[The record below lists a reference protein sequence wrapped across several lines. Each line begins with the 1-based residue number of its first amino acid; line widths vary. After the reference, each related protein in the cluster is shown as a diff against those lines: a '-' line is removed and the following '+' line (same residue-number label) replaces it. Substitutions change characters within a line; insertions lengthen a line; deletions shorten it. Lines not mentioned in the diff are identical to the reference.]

1 MPDPKPEYRSQLC
14 DISLMLFD
22 VAVLKFWDQTFFF
35 LMRTAVPGFPTKFHG
50 EMDTFQ
56 EVSAQSSVFA
66 EHPRISYISAAEIS
80 NRSSEDHCL
89 DSLLGALGGFSEWAL
104 GRFSEWRA
112 STREFFYFLVSSN
125 SEVLPNFTVIKTK
138 LWKVCNF
145 RCLLQGRKCRW
156 IVRSPATF
164 GGHSAVVS
172 SNFFQG
178 RRLQQ
183 QIWGWKCVLEYSR
196 SSYWKIS
203 RKLGYSR
210 VDNEVL

>member
-1 MPDPKPEYRSQLC
+1 
-14 DISLMLFD
+14 
-22 VAVLKFWDQTFFF
+22 
-35 LMRTAVPGFPTKFHG
+35 
-50 EMDTFQ
+50 MDTFQ
-56 EVSAQSSVFA
+56 ELTAQSIVFA
-66 EHPRISYISAAEIS
+66 EHPRISYTSAAEIS

-89 DSLLGALGGFSEWAL
+89 DSLLGALGGFPEWAR

-112 STREFFYFLVSSN
+112 STREFFSSEHERTLGSFFYFPVSSN

-138 LWKVCNF
+138 LWKVCKF
-145 RCLLQGRKCRW
+145 RGLLQGRKCRW

-183 QIWGWKCVLEYSR
+183 QIWGWKCVLEYSW

-210 VDNEVL
+210 LDNEVL